1 MSTYY
6 VEKFD
11 FKNPTKLEEEFQSLL
26 DQSIHSPDELEKWI
40 MSLSKLMD
48 GVAEGLHGHY
58 IDFQCHSSSAE
69 AKKIVEHDQEYIEP
83 LVKRYEGLFD
93 RKFQESPYRLELNK
107 EYYQQF
113 LLRKENAIELFNE
126 KNIELEIEE
135 DRIVN
140 GYFEH
145 TGSLSFNWQGEE
157 KTLSEMFL
165 MMQDENRA
173 IRKSAMEEIYDTLL
187 TKKKDL
193 QTIMDELIQLRQQKA
208 ENVNLDN
215 YRDYM
220 FKKYERFDYTP
231 DDCKAL
237 AEAVRKHV
245 VPLKEKLQKK
255 HQQELGLTEYK
266 PWDTR
271 AVPKDKKPLRPF
283 DQIDE
288 LIKGTSNIFDQLSP
302 RFSYLLND
310 MNEKGALDLESRK
323 GKAQGGFCEYLPVS
337 ELSFIFMNS
346 TKSQDDFITLLHEM
360 GHCIH
365 NDFKRNQMLSAY
377 QETPMES
384 AELASM
390 TMELLT
396 MDHWHLMYSDEK
408 ELLRAKKDQLEGLIL
423 FLPNGIVVDQFQHW
437 MYENPN
443 HTSEERNK
451 KFMELSRTYDS
462 SFVDWSGQE
471 EWIQNNWQLILHI
484 FEVPFYYIEYVI
496 AQLGAIQMYRQYR
509 ENPEQAM
516 ENYNRALSLGS
527 SVSLSEV
534 YEAAG
539 IYFDFSETMIKGL
552 MDFVSIELD
561 SLPD

>member
-1 MSTYY
+1 MSTFY
-6 VEKFD
+6 VEKYD
-11 FKNPTKLEEEFQSLL
+11 FTHPSKLEEEFKSLL
-26 DQSIHSPDELEKWI
+26 DQPLHSADELEKWVLRI
-40 MSLSKLMD
+40 SELMD
-48 GVAEGLHGHY
+48 GVAEGLAGHY
-58 IDFQCHSSSAE
+58 IDFQCHSNSEE
-69 AKKIVEHDQEYIEP
+69 AKKAIEHDQEYIEP
-83 LVKRYEGLFD
+83 MIKRYEGEFD
-93 RKFQESPYRLELNK
+93 KKFQSSPHRLELNQD
-107 EYYQQF
+107 YYKQF
-113 LLRKENAIELFNE
+113 LLRKENAMSLFNE
-126 KNIELEIEE
+126 DNIDLEVEE

-140 GYFEH
+140 RYFEQ
-145 TGSLSFNWQGEE
+145 TGSLSFNWNGEE

-165 MMQDENRA
+165 MMQDGDRS
-173 IRKSAMEEIYDTLL
+173 IRKSAMEKIFQTLL
-187 TKKKDL
+187 TKKEDL
-193 QTIMDELIQLRQQKA
+193 QGIMDELIQLRQKKA

-231 DDCKAL
+231 EDCKAL

-255 HQQELGLTEYK
+255 HQVELGIETYK

-271 AVPKDKKPLRPF
+271 AVPKDKLPLRPF
-283 DQIDE
+283 NKIDE
-288 LIKGTSNIFDQLSP
+288 LIKGTSAIFDQLSP
-302 RFSYLLND
+302 RFSYLLNE

-323 GKAQGGFCEYLPVS
+323 GKAQGGFCEYLPIS

-396 MDHWHLMYSDEK
+396 MDYWNLMYTDEK

-443 HTSEERNK
+443 HTSKERSEK
-451 KFMELSRTYDS
+451 YMELSRTYDS
-462 SFVDWSGQE
+462 SYVDWTGQE

-509 ENPEQAM
+509 ENPEQAL

-527 SVSLSEV
+527 SVSLTEV
-534 YEAAG
+534 YAAAG
-539 IYFDFSETMIKGL
+539 IHFDFSETMIKGL
-552 MDFVSIELD
+552 MDFISIELD
-561 SLPD
+561 SLAE

>member
-1 MSTYY
+1 MSSFY
-6 VEKFD
+6 VEKYD
-11 FKNPTKLEEEFQSLL
+11 FKNPSILEEEFKSLL
-26 DQSIHSPDELEKWI
+26 NQSIHSADELEKWV
-40 MSLSKLMD
+40 MSLSSLMD
-48 GVAEGLHGHY
+48 GVAEGLAGHY
-58 IDFQCHSSSAE
+58 IDFQCHSSSEE
-69 AKKIVEHDQEYIEP
+69 AKKTIEHDQEYIEP
-83 LVKRYEGLFD
+83 MVKRYEGLFD
-93 RKFQESPYRLELNK
+93 EKFQESPYKSQLNQ
-107 EYYQQF
+107 EYYKQF
-113 LLRKENAIELFNE
+113 LLRKENAMMLFNE
-126 KNIELEIEE
+126 ENINLEVEE

-140 GYFEH
+140 RYFEH
-145 TGSLSFNWQGEE
+145 TGSLSFHWDGEE

-165 MMQDENRA
+165 MMQDGDREV
-173 IRKSAMEEIYDTLL
+173 RKSAMEEIFTTLL
-187 TKKKDL
+187 TKKDDL
-193 QTIMDELIQLRQQKA
+193 QEIMDELIQLRQKKA

-231 DDCKAL
+231 DDCKSL

-255 HQQELGLTEYK
+255 HQQELGIEEYK

-271 AVPKDKKPLRPF
+271 AVPKDKQPLRPF
-283 DQIDE
+283 NKIEE
-288 LIKGTSNIFDQLSP
+288 LIKGTSDIFDKLSP
-302 RFSYLLND
+302 RFSYLLNE

-323 GKAQGGFCEYLPVS
+323 GKAQGGFCEYLPIS

-377 QETPMES
+377 QDTPMES

-390 TMELLT
+390 SMELLT
-396 MDHWHLMYSDEK
+396 MDYWSLMYQDEK

-423 FLPNGIVVDQFQHW
+423 FLPSGIVVDQFQHW

-443 HTSEERNK
+443 HTSKERSEK
-451 KFMELSRTYDS
+451 YMELSRTYDS
-462 SFVDWSGQE
+462 SYVDWTGQE

-509 ENPEQAM
+509 ENPEQAL

-539 IYFDFSETMIKGL
+539 IHFDFSETMIKGL
-552 MDFVSIELD
+552 MDFISTELD
-561 SLPD
+561 ALS

>member
-1 MSTYY
+1 MSSFY
-6 VEKFD
+6 VEKYD
-11 FKNPTKLEEEFQSLL
+11 FKNPSILEEEFKSLL
-26 DQSIHSPDELEKWI
+26 NQSIHSADELEKWV
-40 MSLSKLMD
+40 MSLSSLMD
-48 GVAEGLHGHY
+48 GVAEGLAGHY
-58 IDFQCHSSSAE
+58 IDFQCHSSSGE
-69 AKKIVEHDQEYIEP
+69 AKKTIEHDQEYIEP
-83 LVKRYEGLFD
+83 MVKRYEGLFD
-93 RKFQESPYRLELNK
+93 EKFQESPYKSQLNQ
-107 EYYQQF
+107 EYYKQF
-113 LLRKENAIELFNE
+113 LLRKENAMMLFNE
-126 KNIELEIEE
+126 ENINLEVEE

-140 GYFEH
+140 RYFEH
-145 TGSLSFNWQGEE
+145 TGSLSFHWDGEE

-165 MMQDENRA
+165 MMQDGDREV
-173 IRKSAMEEIYDTLL
+173 RKSAMEEIFTTLL
-187 TKKKDL
+187 TKKDDL
-193 QTIMDELIQLRQQKA
+193 QEIMDELIQLRQKKA

-231 DDCKAL
+231 DDCKSL

-255 HQQELGLTEYK
+255 HQQELGIEEYK

-271 AVPKDKKPLRPF
+271 AVPKDKQPLRPF
-283 DQIDE
+283 NKIEE
-288 LIKGTSNIFDQLSP
+288 LIKGTSDIFDKLSP
-302 RFSYLLND
+302 RFSYLLNE

-323 GKAQGGFCEYLPVS
+323 GKAQGGFCEYLPIS

-377 QETPMES
+377 QDTPMES

-390 TMELLT
+390 SMELLT
-396 MDHWHLMYSDEK
+396 MDYWSLMYQDEK

-423 FLPNGIVVDQFQHW
+423 FLPSGIVVDQFQHW

-443 HTSEERNK
+443 HTSKERSEK
-451 KFMELSRTYDS
+451 YMELSRTYDS
-462 SFVDWSGQE
+462 SYVDWTGQE

-509 ENPEQAM
+509 ENPEQAL

-539 IYFDFSETMIKGL
+539 IHFDFSETMIKGL
-552 MDFVSIELD
+552 MDFISTELD
-561 SLPD
+561 ALS

>member
-1 MSTYY
+1 MSTFY
-6 VEKFD
+6 VEKYD
-11 FKNPTKLEEEFQSLL
+11 FKNPSILEEEFKSLL
-26 DQSIHSPDELEKWI
+26 NQSIHSADELEKWV
-40 MSLSKLMD
+40 MSLSSLMD
-48 GVAEGLHGHY
+48 GVAEGLAGHY
-58 IDFQCHSSSAE
+58 IDFQCHSSSEE
-69 AKKIVEHDQEYIEP
+69 AKKTIEHDQEYIEP
-83 LVKRYEGLFD
+83 MVKRYEGLFD
-93 RKFQESPYRLELNK
+93 EKFQESPYKSQLNQ
-107 EYYQQF
+107 EYYKQF
-113 LLRKENAIELFNE
+113 LLRKENAMTLFNE
-126 KNIELEIEE
+126 ENINLEVEE

-140 GYFEH
+140 RYFEH
-145 TGSLSFNWQGEE
+145 TGSLSFHWDGEE

-165 MMQDENRA
+165 MMQDGDREV
-173 IRKSAMEEIYDTLL
+173 RKSAMEEIFTTLL
-187 TKKKDL
+187 TKKDDL
-193 QTIMDELIQLRQQKA
+193 QEIMDELIQLRQKKA

-231 DDCKAL
+231 EDCKSL

-255 HQQELGLTEYK
+255 HQQELGVEEYK

-271 AVPKDKKPLRPF
+271 AVPKDKQPLRPF
-283 DQIDE
+283 NKIED
-288 LIKGTSNIFDQLSP
+288 LIKGTSDIFDKLSP
-302 RFSYLLND
+302 RFSYLLNE

-377 QETPMES
+377 QDTPMES

-390 TMELLT
+390 SMELLT
-396 MDHWHLMYSDEK
+396 MDYWNLMYQDEK

-423 FLPNGIVVDQFQHW
+423 FLPSGIVVDQFQHW

-443 HTSEERNK
+443 HTSKERSEK
-451 KFMELSRTYDS
+451 YMELSRTYDS
-462 SFVDWSGQE
+462 SYVDWTGQE

-509 ENPEQAM
+509 ENPEQAL

-539 IYFDFSETMIKGL
+539 IHFDFSETMIKGL
-552 MDFVSIELD
+552 MDFISTELD
-561 SLPD
+561 ALS

>member
-1 MSTYY
+1 MSSFY
-6 VEKFD
+6 VEKYD
-11 FKNPTKLEEEFQSLL
+11 FKNPSILEEEFKSLL
-26 DQSIHSPDELEKWI
+26 NQSIHSADELEKWV
-40 MSLSKLMD
+40 MSLSSLMD
-48 GVAEGLHGHY
+48 GVAEGLAGHY
-58 IDFQCHSSSAE
+58 IDFQCHSSSEE
-69 AKKIVEHDQEYIEP
+69 AKKTIEHDQEYIEP
-83 LVKRYEGLFD
+83 MVKRYEGLFD
-93 RKFQESPYRLELNK
+93 EKFQESPYKSQLNQ
-107 EYYQQF
+107 EYYKQF
-113 LLRKENAIELFNE
+113 LLRKENAMTLFNE
-126 KNIELEIEE
+126 ENINLEVEE

-140 GYFEH
+140 RYFEH
-145 TGSLSFNWQGEE
+145 TGSLSFHWDGEE

-165 MMQDENRA
+165 MMQDGDREV
-173 IRKSAMEEIYDTLL
+173 RKSAMEEIFTTLL
-187 TKKKDL
+187 TKKDDL
-193 QTIMDELIQLRQQKA
+193 QEIMDELIQLRQKKA

-231 DDCKAL
+231 EDCKSL

-255 HQQELGLTEYK
+255 HQQELGIEEYK

-271 AVPKDKKPLRPF
+271 AVPKDKQPLRPF
-283 DQIDE
+283 NKIEE
-288 LIKGTSNIFDQLSP
+288 LIKGTSDIFDKLSS
-302 RFSYLLND
+302 RFSYLLNE

-323 GKAQGGFCEYLPVS
+323 GKAQGGFCEYLPIS

-377 QETPMES
+377 QDTPMES

-390 TMELLT
+390 SMELLT
-396 MDHWHLMYSDEK
+396 MDYWSLMYQDEK

-423 FLPNGIVVDQFQHW
+423 FLPSGIVVDQFQHW

-443 HTSEERNK
+443 HTSKERSEK
-451 KFMELSRTYDS
+451 YMELSRTYDS
-462 SFVDWSGQE
+462 SYVDWTGQE

-509 ENPEQAM
+509 ENPEQAL

-539 IYFDFSETMIKGL
+539 IHFDFSETMIKGL
-552 MDFVSIELD
+552 MDFISTELD
-561 SLPD
+561 ALS

>member
-1 MSTYY
+1 MSTFY
-6 VEKFD
+6 VEKYD
-11 FKNPTKLEEEFQSLL
+11 FKNPSILEEEFKSLL
-26 DQSIHSPDELEKWI
+26 NQSIHSADELEKWV
-40 MSLSKLMD
+40 MSLSSLMD
-48 GVAEGLHGHY
+48 GVAEGLAGHY
-58 IDFQCHSSSAE
+58 IDFQCHSSSEE
-69 AKKIVEHDQEYIEP
+69 AKKTIEHDQEYIEP
-83 LVKRYEGLFD
+83 MVKRYEGLFD
-93 RKFQESPYRLELNK
+93 EKFQESPYKSQLNQ
-107 EYYQQF
+107 EYYKQF
-113 LLRKENAIELFNE
+113 LLRKENAMTLFNE
-126 KNIELEIEE
+126 ENINLEVEE

-140 GYFEH
+140 RYFEH
-145 TGSLSFNWQGEE
+145 TGSLSFHWDGEE

-165 MMQDENRA
+165 MMQDGDREV
-173 IRKSAMEEIYDTLL
+173 RKSAMEEIFTTLL
-187 TKKKDL
+187 TKKDDL
-193 QTIMDELIQLRQQKA
+193 QEIMDELIQLRQKKA

-231 DDCKAL
+231 EDCKSL

-255 HQQELGLTEYK
+255 HQQELGVEEYK

-271 AVPKDKKPLRPF
+271 AVPKDKQPLRPF
-283 DQIDE
+283 NKIEE
-288 LIKGTSNIFDQLSP
+288 LIKGTSDIFDKLSP
-302 RFSYLLND
+302 RFSYLLNE

-346 TKSQDDFITLLHEM
+346 TKSHDDFITLLHEM

-377 QETPMES
+377 QDTPMES

-390 TMELLT
+390 SMELLT
-396 MDHWHLMYSDEK
+396 MDYWNLMYQDEK

-423 FLPNGIVVDQFQHW
+423 FLPSGIVVDQFQHW

-443 HTSEERNK
+443 HTSKERSEK
-451 KFMELSRTYDS
+451 YMELSRTYDS
-462 SFVDWSGQE
+462 SYVDWTGQE

-509 ENPEQAM
+509 ENPEQAL

-539 IYFDFSETMIKGL
+539 IHFDFSETMIKGL
-552 MDFVSIELD
+552 MDFISTELD
-561 SLPD
+561 ALS

>member
-1 MSTYY
+1 MSTFY
-6 VEKFD
+6 VEKYD
-11 FKNPTKLEEEFQSLL
+11 FTNPSKLEEEFKSLL
-26 DQSIHSPDELEKWI
+26 DQPLHSADELEKWI
-40 MSLSKLMD
+40 LRISELMD
-48 GVAEGLHGHY
+48 GVAEGLAGHY
-58 IDFQCHSSSAE
+58 IDFQCHSNSEE
-69 AKKIVEHDQEYIEP
+69 AKKAIEHDQEYIEP
-83 LVKRYEGLFD
+83 MIKRYEGEFD
-93 RKFQESPYRLELNK
+93 KKFQSSPHRLELNQN
-107 EYYQQF
+107 YYKQF
-113 LLRKENAIELFNE
+113 LLRKENAMALFNE
-126 KNIELEIEE
+126 ENIDLEVEE

-140 GYFEH
+140 RYFEH
-145 TGSLSFNWQGEE
+145 TGSLSFNWNGEE

-165 MMQDENRA
+165 MMQDGDRS
-173 IRKSAMEEIYDTLL
+173 IRKSAMEKIFQTLL
-187 TKKKDL
+187 TKKEDL
-193 QTIMDELIQLRQQKA
+193 QGIMDELIQLRQKKA

-231 DDCKAL
+231 EDCKAL

-255 HQQELGLTEYK
+255 HQQELGIETYK

-271 AVPKDKKPLRPF
+271 AVPKEKLPLRPF
-283 DQIDE
+283 NQIEE
-288 LIKGTSNIFDQLSP
+288 LIEGTSTIFDQLSP
-302 RFSYLLND
+302 RFSYLLNE
-310 MNEKGALDLESRK
+310 MNGKGALDLESRK

-396 MDHWHLMYSDEK
+396 MDYWNLMYTDEK

-423 FLPNGIVVDQFQHW
+423 FLPSGIVVDQFQHW

-443 HTSEERNK
+443 HTSKERSEK
-451 KFMELSRTYDS
+451 YMELSRTYDS
-462 SFVDWSGQE
+462 SYVDWTGQE

-509 ENPEQAM
+509 ENPEQTL

-527 SVSLSEV
+527 SVSLTEV
-534 YEAAG
+534 YAAAG
-539 IYFDFSETMIKGL
+539 IHFDFSETMIKGL
-552 MDFVSIELD
+552 MDFILIELD
-561 SLPD
+561 SLAE

>member
-1 MSTYY
+1 MSTFY
-6 VEKFD
+6 VEKYNFTH
-11 FKNPTKLEEEFQSLL
+11 PSKLEEEFKSLL
-26 DQSIHSPDELEKWI
+26 DQPLHSADELEKWI
-40 MSLSKLMD
+40 LRISELMD
-48 GVAEGLHGHY
+48 GVAEGLAGHY
-58 IDFQCHSSSAE
+58 IDFQCHSNSE
-69 AKKIVEHDQEYIEP
+69 DAKKAIEHDQAYIEP
-83 LVKRYEGLFD
+83 MVKRYEGEFD
-93 RKFQESPYRLELNK
+93 KKFQSSPHRLELNQN
-107 EYYQQF
+107 YYKQF
-113 LLRKENAIELFNE
+113 LLRKENAMALFNE
-126 KNIELEIEE
+126 ENIDLEVEE

-140 GYFEH
+140 RYFEH
-145 TGSLSFNWQGEE
+145 TGSLSFKWNGEE

-165 MMQDENRA
+165 MMQDGDRS
-173 IRKSAMEEIYDTLL
+173 IRKSAMEEIFQTLL
-187 TKKKDL
+187 TKKEDL
-193 QTIMDELIQLRQQKA
+193 QGIMDELIQLRQKKA

-231 DDCKAL
+231 EDCKAL

-255 HQQELGLTEYK
+255 HQQELGIETYK

-271 AVPKDKKPLRPF
+271 AVPKDKLPLRPF
-283 DQIDE
+283 NKIDE
-288 LIKGTSNIFDQLSP
+288 LIKETSTIFDQLSP
-302 RFSYLLND
+302 RFSYLLNE

-396 MDHWHLMYSDEK
+396 MDYWNLMYTDEK

-443 HTSEERNK
+443 HTSKERSEK
-451 KFMELSRTYDS
+451 YMELSRTYDS
-462 SFVDWSGQE
+462 SYVDWTGQE

-509 ENPEQAM
+509 ENPEQTL

-527 SVSLSEV
+527 SVSLTEV
-534 YEAAG
+534 YAAAG
-539 IYFDFSETMIKGL
+539 IHFDFSETMIKGL
-552 MDFVSIELD
+552 MDFISIELD
-561 SLPD
+561 SLAE

>member
-1 MSTYY
+1 MSTFY
-6 VEKFD
+6 VEKYD
-11 FKNPTKLEEEFQSLL
+11 FTHPSKLEEEFKSLL
-26 DQSIHSPDELEKWI
+26 EQPLHSADELEKWI
-40 MSLSKLMD
+40 LRISELMD
-48 GVAEGLHGHY
+48 GVAEGLAGHY
-58 IDFQCHSSSAE
+58 IDFQCSSNSEE
-69 AKKIVEHDQEYIEP
+69 AKKAIEHDQEYIEP
-83 LVKRYEGLFD
+83 MVKRYEGEFD
-93 RKFQESPYRLELNK
+93 KKFQSSPHRLELNQN
-107 EYYQQF
+107 YYKQF
-113 LLRKENAIELFNE
+113 LLRKENAMALFNE
-126 KNIELEIEE
+126 ENIDLEVEE

-140 GYFEH
+140 RYFEH
-145 TGSLSFNWQGEE
+145 TGSLSFNWNGEE

-165 MMQDENRA
+165 MMQDGDRS
-173 IRKSAMEEIYDTLL
+173 IRKSAMEEIFQTVL
-187 TKKKDL
+187 TKKEDL
-193 QTIMDELIQLRQQKA
+193 QGIMDELIQLRQKKA

-231 DDCKAL
+231 EDCKAL

-255 HQQELGLTEYK
+255 HQQELGIETYK

-271 AVPKDKKPLRPF
+271 AVPKDKLPLRPF
-283 DQIDE
+283 NKIDE
-288 LIKGTSNIFDQLSP
+288 LIKGTSTIFDQLSP
-302 RFSYLLND
+302 RFSYLLNE

-346 TKSQDDFITLLHEM
+346 TKSHDDFITLLHEM

-377 QETPMES
+377 QDTPMES

-396 MDHWHLMYSDEK
+396 MDYWNLMYTDEK

-443 HTSEERNK
+443 HTSKERSEK
-451 KFMELSRTYDS
+451 YMELSRTYDS
-462 SFVDWSGQE
+462 SYVDWTGQE

-509 ENPEQAM
+509 ENPEQAL

-527 SVSLSEV
+527 SVSLTEV

-539 IYFDFSETMIKGL
+539 IHFDFSETMIKGL
-552 MDFVSIELD
+552 MDFISIELD
-561 SLPD
+561 SLAE

>member
-1 MSTYY
+1 MSTFY
-6 VEKFD
+6 VEKYD
-11 FKNPTKLEEEFQSLL
+11 FKNPSILEEEFKSLL
-26 DQSIHSPDELEKWI
+26 NQSIHSADELEKWV
-40 MSLSKLMD
+40 MSLSSFMD
-48 GVAEGLHGHY
+48 GVAEGLAGHY
-58 IDFQCHSSSAE
+58 IDFQCHSSSEE
-69 AKKIVEHDQEYIEP
+69 AKKTIEHDQEYIEP
-83 LVKRYEGLFD
+83 MVKRYEGLFD
-93 RKFQESPYRLELNK
+93 EKFQESPYKSQLNQ
-107 EYYQQF
+107 EYYKQF
-113 LLRKENAIELFNE
+113 LLRKENAMTLFNE
-126 KNIELEIEE
+126 ENINLEVEE

-140 GYFEH
+140 RYFEH
-145 TGSLSFNWQGEE
+145 TGSLSFHWDGEE

-165 MMQDENRA
+165 MMQDGDREV
-173 IRKSAMEEIYDTLL
+173 RKSAMEEIFTTLL
-187 TKKKDL
+187 TKKDDL
-193 QTIMDELIQLRQQKA
+193 QEIMDELIQLRQKKA

-215 YRDYM
+215 YRDFM

-231 DDCKAL
+231 EDCKSL

-255 HQQELGLTEYK
+255 HQQELGIEEYK

-271 AVPKDKKPLRPF
+271 AVPKDKQPLRPF
-283 DQIDE
+283 NKIEE
-288 LIKGTSNIFDQLSP
+288 LIKGTSDIFDKLSP
-302 RFSYLLND
+302 RFSYLLNE

-377 QETPMES
+377 QDTPMES

-390 TMELLT
+390 SMELLT
-396 MDHWHLMYSDEK
+396 MDYWNLMYQDEK

-423 FLPNGIVVDQFQHW
+423 FLPSGIVVDQFQHW

-443 HTSEERNK
+443 HTSKERSEK
-451 KFMELSRTYDS
+451 YMELSRTYDS
-462 SFVDWSGQE
+462 SYVDWTGQE

-509 ENPEQAM
+509 ENPEQAL

-539 IYFDFSETMIKGL
+539 IHFDFSETMIKGL
-552 MDFVSIELD
+552 MDFISTELD
-561 SLPD
+561 ALS

>member
-1 MSTYY
+1 MSTFY
-6 VEKFD
+6 VEKYD
-11 FKNPTKLEEEFQSLL
+11 FKNPSILEEEFKSLL
-26 DQSIHSPDELEKWI
+26 NQSIHSADELEKWV
-40 MSLSKLMD
+40 MSLSSLMD
-48 GVAEGLHGHY
+48 GVAEGLAGHY
-58 IDFQCHSSSAE
+58 IDFQCHSSSEE
-69 AKKIVEHDQEYIEP
+69 AKKTIEHDQEYIEP
-83 LVKRYEGLFD
+83 MVKRYEGLFD
-93 RKFQESPYRLELNK
+93 EKFQESPYKSQLNQ
-107 EYYQQF
+107 EYYKQF
-113 LLRKENAIELFNE
+113 LLRKENAMTLFNE
-126 KNIELEIEE
+126 ENINLEVEE

-140 GYFEH
+140 RYFEH
-145 TGSLSFNWQGEE
+145 TGSLSFHWDGEE

-165 MMQDENRA
+165 MMQDGDREV
-173 IRKSAMEEIYDTLL
+173 RKSAMEEIFTTLL
-187 TKKKDL
+187 TKKDDL
-193 QTIMDELIQLRQQKA
+193 QEIMDELIQLRQKKA

-231 DDCKAL
+231 EDCKSL

-255 HQQELGLTEYK
+255 HQQELGIEEYK

-271 AVPKDKKPLRPF
+271 AVPKDKQPLRPF
-283 DQIDE
+283 NKIEE
-288 LIKGTSNIFDQLSP
+288 LIKGTSDIFDKLSP
-302 RFSYLLND
+302 RFSYLLNE

-377 QETPMES
+377 QDTPMES

-390 TMELLT
+390 SMELLT
-396 MDHWHLMYSDEK
+396 MDYWNLMYQDEK

-423 FLPNGIVVDQFQHW
+423 FLPSGIVVDQFQHW

-443 HTSEERNK
+443 HTSKERSEK
-451 KFMELSRTYDS
+451 YMELSRTYDS
-462 SFVDWSGQE
+462 SYVDWTGQE

-509 ENPEQAM
+509 ENPEQAL

-539 IYFDFSETMIKGL
+539 IHFDFSETMIKGL
-552 MDFVSIELD
+552 MDFISTELD
-561 SLPD
+561 ALS

>member
-1 MSTYY
+1 MSTFY
-6 VEKFD
+6 VEKYD
-11 FKNPTKLEEEFQSLL
+11 FTHPSKLEEEFKSLL
-26 DQSIHSPDELEKWI
+26 EQPLHSADELEKWI
-40 MSLSKLMD
+40 LRISELMD
-48 GVAEGLHGHY
+48 GVAEGLAGHY
-58 IDFQCHSSSAE
+58 IDFQCSSNSEE
-69 AKKIVEHDQEYIEP
+69 AKKAIEHDQEYIEP
-83 LVKRYEGLFD
+83 MIKRYEGEFD
-93 RKFQESPYRLELNK
+93 KKFQSSPHRLELNQN
-107 EYYQQF
+107 YYKQF
-113 LLRKENAIELFNE
+113 LLRKENAMALFNE
-126 KNIELEIEE
+126 ENIDLEVEE

-140 GYFEH
+140 RYFEH
-145 TGSLSFNWQGEE
+145 TGSLSFNWNGEE

-165 MMQDENRA
+165 MMQDGDRS
-173 IRKSAMEEIYDTLL
+173 IRKRAMEEIFQTLI
-187 TKKKDL
+187 TKKEDL
-193 QTIMDELIQLRQQKA
+193 QGIMDELIQLRQKKA

-231 DDCKAL
+231 EDCKAL

-255 HQQELGLTEYK
+255 HQQELGIETYK

-271 AVPKDKKPLRPF
+271 AVPKDKLPLRPF
-283 DQIDE
+283 NKIDE
-288 LIKGTSNIFDQLSP
+288 LIKGTSTIFDQLSP
-302 RFSYLLND
+302 RFSYLLNE

-346 TKSQDDFITLLHEM
+346 TKSHDDFITLLHEM

-377 QETPMES
+377 QDTPMES

-396 MDHWHLMYSDEK
+396 MDYWNLMYTDEK

-443 HTSEERNK
+443 HTSKERSEK
-451 KFMELSRTYDS
+451 YMELSRTYDS
-462 SFVDWSGQE
+462 SYVDWTGQE

-509 ENPEQAM
+509 EKPEQAL

-527 SVSLSEV
+527 SVSLTEV

-539 IYFDFSETMIKGL
+539 IHFDFSETMIKGL
-552 MDFVSIELD
+552 MDFISIELD
-561 SLPD
+561 SLAE

>member
-1 MSTYY
+1 MSTFY
-6 VEKFD
+6 VEKYD
-11 FKNPTKLEEEFQSLL
+11 FTHPSKLEEEFKSLL
-26 DQSIHSPDELEKWI
+26 DQPLHSADELEKWI
-40 MSLSKLMD
+40 LRISELMD
-48 GVAEGLHGHY
+48 GVAEGLAGHY
-58 IDFQCHSSSAE
+58 IDFQCHSNSEE
-69 AKKIVEHDQEYIEP
+69 AKKAIEHDQEYIEP
-83 LVKRYEGLFD
+83 MIKRYEGEFD
-93 RKFQESPYRLELNK
+93 KKFQSSPHRLELNQN
-107 EYYQQF
+107 YYKQF
-113 LLRKENAIELFNE
+113 LLRKENAMALFNE
-126 KNIELEIEE
+126 ENIDLEVEE

-140 GYFEH
+140 RYFEH
-145 TGSLSFNWQGEE
+145 TGSLSFNWNGEE

-165 MMQDENRA
+165 MMQDGDRS
-173 IRKSAMEEIYDTLL
+173 IRKSAMEEIFQTLL
-187 TKKKDL
+187 TKKEDL
-193 QTIMDELIQLRQQKA
+193 QGIMDELIQLRQKKA

-231 DDCKAL
+231 EDCKAL

-255 HQQELGLTEYK
+255 HQQELGIETYK

-271 AVPKDKKPLRPF
+271 AVPKDKLPLRPF
-283 DQIDE
+283 NKIDE
-288 LIKGTSNIFDQLSP
+288 LIKGTSTIFDQLSP
-302 RFSYLLND
+302 RFSYLLNE

-323 GKAQGGFCEYLPVS
+323 GKAQGGFCEYLPIS

-346 TKSQDDFITLLHEM
+346 TKSHDDFITLLHEM

-377 QETPMES
+377 QDTPMES

-396 MDHWHLMYSDEK
+396 MDYWNLMYTDEK

-443 HTSEERNK
+443 HTSKERSEK
-451 KFMELSRTYDS
+451 YMELSRTYDS
-462 SFVDWSGQE
+462 SYVDWTGQE

-496 AQLGAIQMYRQYR
+496 AQLGAIQC
-509 ENPEQAM
+509 
-516 ENYNRALSLGS
+516 
-527 SVSLSEV
+527 
-534 YEAAG
+534 
-539 IYFDFSETMIKGL
+539 I
-552 MDFVSIELD
+552 VSIVKIL
-561 SLPD
+561 SST